1 MWFTVKILFNKKT
14 IWIRH
19 IIFLFL
25 LPFYII
31 STFSIKYFALVLA
44 AMLIYLLTKV
54 ILEKNANSISMVKI
68 LGYENGEIASLYLMS
83 TTFVVI
89 LSVIVGMFLA
99 TAFMSV
105 IWKAV
110 MISFNGWISISIP
123 MIVYPQLFLLM
134 MAGYFAVA
142 LLQFR
147 KIKKIPMEDALKN
160 IE

>member
-1 MWFTVKILFNKKT
+1 MDVSMGSMFEMV
-14 IWIRH
+14 
-19 IIFLFL
+19 
-25 LPFYII
+25 
-31 STFSIKYFALVLA
+31 KYFALVLA

-89 LSVIVGMFLA
+89 LSVIAGMFLA
-99 TAFMSV
+99 AAFMTV
-105 IWKAV
+105 IFKAL
-110 MISFNGWISISIP
+110 MISFNGWISISVP
-123 MIVYPQLFLLM
+123 VIVYPQLLLPM

-147 KIKKIPMEDALKN
+147 KIKKIPMEDALKYV
-160 IE
+160 E